1 MQDRKLDLHRGSKD
15 FKMLGWPFVAA
26 LFFEIDFYESDL
38 KSINYIK
45 SHPLFR
51 YVNGNAFGK
60 TTNTVGISMDVY
72 FVHTVFFEQFLDDQ
86 NLTPRVQFWLRTY
99 LGNMYKIME
108 SFGIEI
114 TDKEGNYVFDEKGEI
129 KTTSYAEIFAIRR
142 PLIEKWLERGKAWS

>member
-1 MQDRKLDLHRGSKD
+1 MQDRKLDLHRGGKD
-15 FKMLGWPFVAA
+15 FKMLGWPFVTA

-38 KSINYIK
+38 NSINYIK

-51 YVNGNAFGK
+51 YVNGNVFG
-60 TTNTVGISMDVY
+60 NTMGISMDVY
-72 FVHTVFFEQFLDDQ
+72 FVQTVFYEQFFDDQ

-114 TDKEGNYVFDEKGEI
+114 PDKEGNYVFDEKGEI